1 MTTNCPNCAA
11 PIAPQAEKCAYCG
24 TPYLKE
30 AQAAELELH
39 LDPSQFG
46 GALVSAFEAGLVTAN
61 EVRRQYGLR
70 QI

>member
-1 MTTNCPNCAA
+1 MITNCPNCAA
-11 PIAPQAEKCAYCG
+11 PIDPQTEKCAYCG

-39 LDPSQFG
+39 LYPSQFG
-46 GALVSAFEAGLVTAN
+46 DAIVSVFDAGLVTAN
-61 EVRRQYGLR
+61 EVRRLFGLR